1 MFLRKYVQEEIQGVH
16 CYFICFMQMMLRE
29 GKSGLIYDY
38 NAVQDVASN
47 IDGGLF
53 NLQHLFVPI
62 NISDRHFI
70 FLWVDFNIT
79 TITAYNSSGENHYN
93 QIYLHAMRRYLHD
106 EMFKSASPDQRP
118 NITTTWKTQDMS
130 SSSPR
135 QRNGVDC
142 GVFTLF
148 SIYLLSRGVALTST
162 SYSQKTLTER
172 KIRQSIA
179 FLLLEANELPI
190 DS

>member
-1 MFLRKYVQEEIQGVH
+1 
-16 CYFICFMQMMLRE
+16 MMLRE

-47 IDGGLF
+47 IEGGLF
-53 NLQHLFVPI
+53 NLRHLFVPI
-62 NISDRHFI
+62 NISNQHWF
-70 FLWVDFNIT
+70 FLWVDFINT
-79 TITAYNSSGENHYN
+79 TIRAYNSSGENHDN
-93 QIYLHAMRRYLHD
+93 QIYLQAMRRYLYD
-106 EMFKSASPDQRP
+106 EMFKGASPGQQTD
-118 NITTTWKTQDMS
+118 ITTWEMTWKIRDMS

-135 QRNGVDC
+135 QRNGFDC

-162 SYSQKTLTER
+162 SYSQDTLTKR

-179 FLLLEANELPI
+179 FLLLDANQF
-190 DS
+190 